1 MLSPIREWFFLNFRQ
16 VILSFFSCELLS
28 DIIFIAIFISEF
40 RISEHDISITYLP
53 FLHWTSIEI
62 RRSSLN
68 ATFFISIRL
77 WVSFLTTLFFIFV
90 RHSIDLFIYILGW
103 LPIFFMATDRLPTS
117 FNMRSHWLFCCCLEK
132 ISSCNNIWLCKVDI
146 VSFTR
151 FQSSC
156 IKVLWGCNY
165 LIIFISL
172 RNYFLVRTV
181 VTDCCGNWLREQTKT
196 RSKRRK
202 KGW

>member
-1 MLSPIREWFFLNFRQ
+1 MFWELFDCSKLSSFTWITWEEWFSFMNIFFNSLFLWRTNFRFFFFSFVILTEYFFDGIESISMLSPIREWFFLNFRQ

-90 RHSIDLFIYILGW
+90 RHSIDLFIDILGW

-117 FNMRSHWLFCCCLEK
+117 FNMRSH
-132 ISSCNNIWLCKVDI
+132 
-146 VSFTR
+146 
-151 FQSSC
+151 
-156 IKVLWGCNY
+156 
-165 LIIFISL
+165 
-172 RNYFLVRTV
+172 
-181 VTDCCGNWLREQTKT
+181 
-196 RSKRRK
+196 
-202 KGW
+202 